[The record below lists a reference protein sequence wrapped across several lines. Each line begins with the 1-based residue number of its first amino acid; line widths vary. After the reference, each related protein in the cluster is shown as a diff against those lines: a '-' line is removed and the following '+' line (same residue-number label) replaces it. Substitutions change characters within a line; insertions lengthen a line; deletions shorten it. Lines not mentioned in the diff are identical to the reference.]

1 MRTWSL
7 PIGKAPWPASAPGLL
22 LAGDAGNFIDPLS
35 GEGIWQALFTG
46 RAAGRIAAEALARSG
61 RLEDADRRRYEELCD
76 RHFATSYRTKAAIQ
90 LGLKWIVRRRLYRSR
105 LVRAALQ
112 WGYGRDSLETTKH
125 V

>member
-1 MRTWSL
+1 M
-7 PIGKAPWPASAPGLL
+7 
-22 LAGDAGNFIDPLS
+22 LS
-35 GEGIWQALFTG
+35 FAKYEGIGNDFVVVD
-46 RAAGRIAAEALARSG
+46 AADEASLSVEHAK
-61 RLEDADRRRYEELCD
+61 ELCD